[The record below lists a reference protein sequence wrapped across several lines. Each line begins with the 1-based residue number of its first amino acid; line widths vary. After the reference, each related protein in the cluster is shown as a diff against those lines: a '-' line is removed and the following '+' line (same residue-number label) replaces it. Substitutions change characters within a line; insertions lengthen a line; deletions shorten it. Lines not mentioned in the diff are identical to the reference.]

1 MPGRKPAAS
10 PEKTAGGVMFCVGL
24 AALGVLAWAARRS
37 GSLERALDPGD
48 IVVFGVFAI
57 FGAFCLLMGWR
68 LFRARTTTYI
78 PAAAEPAPAPPRRV
92 TLSQGCAA
100 VGVLLLILS
109 VLVPERWHPVAWFFL
124 GLALLAVSHVLT
136 PCVERLEQLRKAR
149 DSMRQL

>member
-1 MPGRKPAAS
+1 MN
-10 PEKTAGGVMFCVGL
+10 PEKTAGAVMFCVGL
-24 AALGVLAWAARRS
+24 AALGVLAWAAHRA

-68 LFRARTTTYI
+68 LFRARTTTFI

-92 TLSQGCAA
+92 TLSHGCAA
-100 VGVLLLILS
+100 VGVALLILC
-109 VLVPERWHPVAWFFL
+109 VLVPEHWHPVVWFFL

>member
-1 MPGRKPAAS
+1 MN

-24 AALGVLAWAARRS
+24 AALGVLAWAARWA

-48 IVVFGVFAI
+48 VVVFGVFAI
-57 FGAFCLLMGWR
+57 FGAFCLLMGWK
-68 LFRARTTTYI
+68 LFRARVTTFI
-78 PAAAEPAPAPPRRV
+78 PAAAEPAPALPRRV

-109 VLVPERWHPVAWFFL
+109 VLVPAHWHPVAWFFL

>member
-1 MPGRKPAAS
+1 
-10 PEKTAGGVMFCVGL
+10 MFCVGL
-24 AALGVLAWAARRS
+24 AALGVLAWAARKA
-37 GSLERALDPGD
+37 GSLERTLDPGD

-68 LFRARTTTYI
+68 LFRARVASFV

-92 TLSQGCAA
+92 TLSHGCAA

-109 VLVPERWHPVAWFFL
+109 VLVPERWHPVGWFFI